1 MGSELQ
7 LSKKIYIETYGC
19 QQNVS
24 DSEKIAG
31 MALEMG
37 YELCEAREEADLIVY
52 NTCAVR
58 ENAELKVYG
67 NIGALKGLKKK
78 NENLIIAVCGCMM
91 QEDGVAEKIRKSYR
105 HVDIVFGTHALH
117 KFKELVRRTEE
128 KRDFTADVE
137 NIDGEIHEGLPIER
151 AEGVCASVSIMYGCN
166 NFCTYCIVPY
176 VRGRE
181 RSRAKE
187 DILAE
192 IGEAVKNGYKEIM
205 LLGQNVNSYGKG
217 TGVTFAALLDEAAEI
232 EGVERIRFM
241 TSHPKDISEELLKV
255 MSRHKNI
262 CKQLHLPVQ
271 CGNNRVLKAMNRGY
285 TREKYLAL
293 VEKAR
298 EYMPEITVSTDIIVG
313 FPGETTEEFE
323 DTLDL
328 LEKVRY
334 DTVFSFIYS
343 KRRGTPAATMPD
355 VISEE
360 EKKNNFNRL
369 LDVQNRICA
378 EINGEYLGKVLPV
391 LVEGESKTD
400 PTALTGRTDGGKLVH
415 FKGDTALTGKI
426 VNIKITE
433 PKTWSLM
440 GELYE

>member
-1 MGSELQ
+1 M
-7 LSKKIYIETYGC
+7 SKKIYIETYGC

-31 MALEMG
+31 MAEEMG
-37 YELCEAREEADLIVY
+37 YILCDDKTEADLIVY

-67 NIGALKGLKKK
+67 NIGALKALKVKK
-78 NENLIIAVCGCMM
+78 PDLIIALCGCMM
-91 QEDGVAEKIRKSYR
+91 QEKNVATRIRRVYK

-117 KFKELVRRTEE
+117 KFKDLVRHIEQE
-128 KRDFTADVE
+128 RDFVADVE
-137 NIDGEIHEGLPIER
+137 DIDGEIHEGLPIKR
-151 AEGVCASVSIMYGCN
+151 NAGVCASVSIMYGCN

-181 RSRAKE
+181 RSRSKD
-187 DILAE
+187 DIIAE
-192 IGEAVKNGYKEIM
+192 VKDAVANGYKEIM

-217 TGVTFAALLDEAAEI
+217 GDTTFASLLDEVAKV

-241 TSHPKDISEELLKV
+241 TSHPKDISEELLLV
-255 MSRHKNI
+255 MSRHHNI

-271 CGNNRVLKAMNRGY
+271 CGNNRVLKSMNRGY
-285 TREKYLAL
+285 TREKYFTLID
-293 VEKAR
+293 KAR
-298 EYMPEITVSTDIIVG
+298 EYMPDITISTDIIVG
-313 FPGETTEEFE
+313 FPGETNEEFE
-323 DTLDL
+323 DTIDL

-343 KRRGTPAATMPD
+343 KRSGTPAAEMAD
-355 VISEE
+355 VITPE
-360 EKKNNFNRL
+360 EKKANFNRL

-378 EINGEYLGKVLPV
+378 EINSTYKDKILPV

-400 PTALTGRTDGGKLVH
+400 PDTLTGRTDGGKLVH
-415 FKGDTALTGKI
+415 FKGDSSLVGKI

-440 GELYE
+440 GEIYE

>member
-1 MGSELQ
+1 M
-7 LSKKIYIETYGC
+7 SKKIYIETYGC

-31 MALEMG
+31 MAEEIG
-37 YELCEAREEADLIVY
+37 YTLCNDKESADLIVY

-67 NIGALKGLKKK
+67 NLGALKGLKRQKPD
-78 NENLIIAVCGCMM
+78 LIIAVCGCMM
-91 QEDGVAEKIRKSYR
+91 QEQNVADRIKRVYK

-117 KFKELVRRTEE
+117 KFKELVLKAQDEH
-128 KRDFTADVE
+128 DFIADVE
-137 NIDGEIHEGLPIER
+137 NIDGEIHENIPIKR
-151 AEGVCASVSIMYGCN
+151 NEGVCASISIMYGCN

-181 RSRAKE
+181 RSRDKD
-187 DILAE
+187 DIIAE
-192 IGEAVKNGYKEIM
+192 VTKAVADGYKEIM

-217 TGVTFAALLDEAAEI
+217 KGVTFAELLDEVAQV
-232 EGVERIRFM
+232 EGLKRIRFM
-241 TSHPKDISEELLKV
+241 TSHPKDISEELIKV

-271 CGNNRVLKAMNRGY
+271 CGNNRVLKSMNRGY
-285 TREKYLAL
+285 TREKYFGLIDM
-293 VEKAR
+293 AR
-298 EYMPEITVSTDIIVG
+298 AYMPDITISTDIIVG
-313 FPGETTEEFE
+313 FPGETNEEFE
-323 DTLDL
+323 DTIDL
-328 LEKVRY
+328 LQKVRY

-343 KRRGTPAATMPD
+343 KRTGTPAATMED
-355 VISEE
+355 VITPED
-360 EKKNNFNRL
+360 KKNNFLRL
-369 LDVQNRICA
+369 LEVQNKICA
-378 EINGEYLGKVLPV
+378 EINETYRNKICPV
-391 LVEGESKTD
+391 LVEGVSKTD
-400 PTALTGRTDGGKLVH
+400 ESTLTGRTDGGKLVH
-415 FKGDTALTGKI
+415 FSGDKSLIGKI

>member
-1 MGSELQ
+1 M
-7 LSKKIYIETYGC
+7 SKKIYIETYGC

-31 MALEMG
+31 MAEEIG
-37 YELCEAREEADLIVY
+37 YTLCDNKEDADLIVY

-67 NIGALKGLKKK
+67 NLGALKGLKRHKPD
-78 NENLIIAVCGCMM
+78 LIIAVCGCMM
-91 QEDGVAEKIRKSYR
+91 QEANVADRIKRVYK

-117 KFKELVRRTEE
+117 KFKELVLKAQDEH
-128 KRDFTADVE
+128 DFIVDVE
-137 NIDGEIHEGLPIER
+137 NIDGEIHENIPIKR
-151 AEGVCASVSIMYGCN
+151 NEGVCASISIMYGCN

-181 RSRAKE
+181 RSRDKE

-192 IGEAVKNGYKEIM
+192 VSKAVKDGYKEIM

-217 TGVTFAALLDEAAEI
+217 KGVTFAELLDEVAQI
-232 EGVERIRFM
+232 EGLERIRFM
-241 TSHPKDISEELLKV
+241 TSHPKDISEELIKV

-271 CGNNRVLKAMNRGY
+271 CGNNRVLKSMNRGY
-285 TREKYLAL
+285 TREKYFGLIDM
-293 VEKAR
+293 AR
-298 EYMPEITVSTDIIVG
+298 SYMPDITISTDIIVG
-313 FPGETTEEFE
+313 FPGETNEEFE
-323 DTLDL
+323 DTIDL

-343 KRRGTPAATMPD
+343 KRTGTPAATMED
-355 VISEE
+355 VITPED
-360 EKKNNFNRL
+360 KKNNFLRL

-378 EINGEYLGKVLPV
+378 EINETYRDKICPV
-391 LVEGESKTD
+391 LVEGVSKTD
-400 PTALTGRTDGGKLVH
+400 ENTLTGRTDGGKLVH
-415 FKGDTALTGKI
+415 FSGDKSLIGQI

-440 GELYE
+440 GEIYEQA

>member
-1 MGSELQ
+1 MN
-7 LSKKIYIETYGC
+7 KKIYIETYGC

-31 MALEMG
+31 MAAEIG
-37 YELCEAREEADLIVY
+37 YTLCDDKAEADLIVY

-67 NIGALKGLKKK
+67 NIGALKGFKRTKPH
-78 NENLIIAVCGCMM
+78 LIIAVCGCMM
-91 QEDGVAEKIRKSYR
+91 QEANVADRIKRVYK

-117 KFKELVRRTEE
+117 KFKDLVRQAEE
-128 KRDFTADVE
+128 EHDFIVDVE
-137 NIDGEIHEGLPIER
+137 DISGEIHEGLPIKR
-151 AEGVCASVSIMYGCN
+151 DKGVCASVSIMYGCN

-181 RSRAKE
+181 RSRRKE
-187 DILAE
+187 DIIAE
-192 IGEAVKNGYKEIM
+192 VRTAAQQGYKEIM

-217 TGVTFAALLDEAAEI
+217 TDVSFAKLLDEVAGV

-241 TSHPKDISEELLKV
+241 TSHPKDISEELLLV
-255 MSRHKNI
+255 MSKHDNI

-271 CGNNRVLKAMNRGY
+271 CGNNRVLKTMNRGY
-285 TREKYLAL
+285 TREKYFTLID
-293 VEKAR
+293 KAR
-298 EYMPEITVSTDIIVG
+298 EYMPGITISTDIIVG
-313 FPGETTEEFE
+313 FPGETNEEFE
-323 DTLDL
+323 DTIDL
-328 LEKVRY
+328 LERVRY

-343 KRRGTPAATMPD
+343 KRAGTPAATMED
-355 VISEE
+355 VISPE
-360 EKKNNFNRL
+360 EKKDNFNRL
-369 LDVQNRICA
+369 LEVQNRICA
-378 EINGEYLGKVLPV
+378 EINSTYKDKILPV

-400 PTALTGRTDGGKLVH
+400 ADTLTGRTDGGKLVH
-415 FKGDTALTGKI
+415 FKGDAALIGKI

-440 GELYE
+440 GEVYE